1 MGNEIALLGA
11 TEIREIASRLEL
23 RPAKSMGQNFVIDG
37 NSCQKI
43 VRVAG
48 VTSDDLV
55 LEIGPGLGSLSLAIL
70 QAGAKLVAVEIDN
83 RLANELANTL
93 RSHNCVADTFT
104 VINKDALAVDELGEF
119 PTKLVANLPYNISVP
134 VLLHILAK
142 FPSITSGVVMVQT
155 EVAERLAAKSG
166 SKIYGIPSAKA
177 AWWADLTSAGTVS
190 RSIFWP
196 VPNVD
201 SSLVRF
207 VRHESAGDEELR
219 RATFRIIDAAFAQR
233 RKMLRSALSS
243 LYGSSAAAEAILIK
257 AGIDPILRGEALQV
271 ESFCKIA
278 AVAPDIF

>member
-104 VINKDALAVDELGEF
+104 VINKDALAVDELGNF
-119 PTKLVANLPYNISVP
+119 QQN
-134 VLLHILAK
+134 
-142 FPSITSGVVMVQT
+142 
-155 EVAERLAAKSG
+155 
-166 SKIYGIPSAKA
+166 
-177 AWWADLTSAGTVS
+177 
-190 RSIFWP
+190 
-196 VPNVD
+196 
-201 SSLVRF
+201 
-207 VRHESAGDEELR
+207 
-219 RATFRIIDAAFAQR
+219 
-233 RKMLRSALSS
+233 
-243 LYGSSAAAEAILIK
+243 
-257 AGIDPILRGEALQV
+257 
-271 ESFCKIA
+271 
-278 AVAPDIF
+278 